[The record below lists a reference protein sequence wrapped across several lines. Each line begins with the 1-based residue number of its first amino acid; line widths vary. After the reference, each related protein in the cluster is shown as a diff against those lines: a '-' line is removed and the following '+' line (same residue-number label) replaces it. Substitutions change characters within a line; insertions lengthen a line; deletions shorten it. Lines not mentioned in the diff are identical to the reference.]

1 LNLPAA
7 QVAHLA
13 LPCPQINPSA
23 KPKEP
28 LFPYAPKTV
37 QTKQIRFV
45 EHLLKIIFIKSLEIK
60 KLYLLL

>member
-1 LNLPAA
+1 LLYLDSDQQTNLATHKPTQEKIKHPTA

-13 LPCPQINPSA
+13 LPDTQADPSA

-37 QTKQIRFV
+37 EIA
-45 EHLLKIIFIKSLEIK
+45 FI
-60 KLYLLL
+60 